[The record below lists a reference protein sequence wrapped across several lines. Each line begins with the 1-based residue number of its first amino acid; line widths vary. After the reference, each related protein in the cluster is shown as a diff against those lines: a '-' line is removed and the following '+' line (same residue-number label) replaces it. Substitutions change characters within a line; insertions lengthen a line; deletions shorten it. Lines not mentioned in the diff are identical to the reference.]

1 MNIQFF
7 YPDKSEIKPDFHEA
21 ARYLGYSKLNP
32 PENEVELLI
41 HQCIEEMKKVI
52 VPKAVYSQFGM
63 RNKELEIG
71 GDGGKIEFAD
81 VSFSSQDLSKNLS
94 GCTEVILLAAT
105 IGSQVDMLIKRT
117 EHFDSVKAAIFQATG
132 AMFIEEVV
140 NLLNDKIKKDAEA
153 QGFTAKPR
161 YSPGY
166 GDVSLDVQKDFFR
179 LLPCTKIGLTLM
191 DTLVMA
197 PEKSVTAFI
206 GLQPVYNS

>member
-7 YPDKSEIKPDFHEA
+7 YPDKSEIKPDFYEA

-52 VPKAVYSQFGM
+52 VPKAVFCQFGM
-63 RNKELEIG
+63 RNWECGIG
-71 GDGGKIEFAD
+71 EKIEFAD
-81 VSFSSQDLSKNLS
+81 ISFSSQDLSKNLS

>member
-1 MNIQFF
+1 MTYSSVFVNRIDSSLLEPDYNEIFRYMGYGLKDRTELDDEVRKMVYQIVPEFQKILCPQGVYVF
-7 YPDKSEIKPDFHEA
+7 YPLKI
-21 ARYLGYSKLNP
+21 
-32 PENEVELLI
+32 ENENLI
-41 HQCIEEMKKVI
+41 FNGNQLKSC
-52 VPKAVYSQFGM
+52 Q
-63 RNKELEIG
+63 
-71 GDGGKIEFAD
+71 
-81 VSFSSQDLSKNLS
+81 LSRFLS
-94 GCTEVILLAAT
+94 ECSAICLFAAT
-105 IGSQVDMLIKRT
+105 IGPQADLQIRKMQKIAP
-117 EHFDSVKAAIFQATG
+117 VKAVIMQATG

>member
-7 YPDKSEIKPDFHEA
+7 YPDKSEIKPDFNEA

-52 VPKAVYSQFGM
+52 VPKACYGQCVMHNSQLDCGESGAV
-63 RNKELEIG
+63 R
-71 GDGGKIEFAD
+71 FAD
-81 VSFSSQDLSKNLS
+81 VSLSSLDLNKNLS
-94 GCTEVILLAAT
+94 GCTEVVLLAAT

-140 NLLNDKIKKDAEA
+140 NLLNDKIKKDAEF

-206 GLQPVYNS
+206 GLQPVYKS